1 MHRLPLSCTK
11 SHTPVCVRCVACQA
25 DFANKYI
32 GGGVIVGGCVQEEIR
47 FAICPELTVS
57 MLLCAY
63 MKDDEAII
71 LTGAE
76 RFSNYKVLSFRWVL
90 CSSVLLMTGLC
101 FTGLRVSA

>member
-1 MHRLPLSCTK
+1 M
-11 SHTPVCVRCVACQA
+11 
-25 DFANKYI
+25 
-32 GGGVIVGGCVQEEIR
+32 QEEIR

-90 CSSVLLMTGLC
+90 CATVLLMTGA
-101 FTGLRVSA
+101 GLYYYRATPFSLNSAVLTWM